1 MSSHSRRDVIIAAT
15 ALGAAGSSG
24 ASAAA
29 QGTSSMSKAS
39 LTPIVHH
46 VFFWLKNPDAKADR
60 DALIAGLRTL
70 AGVDTVRGIHIGVPA
85 DTAQRGV
92 IDASYSVSEILLF
105 DDVAGQNAYQVHP
118 IHKKFVADCEH
129 LWQRVVVYDVKAV
142 TS

>member
-15 ALGAAGSSG
+15 ALGAVGSSG

-29 QGTSSMSKAS
+29 QGTSSMSKAG
-39 LTPIVHH
+39 LAPIVHH
-46 VFFWLKNPDAKADR
+46 VFFWLKNPDSKADR

>member
-15 ALGAAGSSG
+15 ALAAAGSSG
-24 ASAAA
+24 VSAAA
-29 QGTSSMSKAS
+29 QGTSSMSKAG
-39 LTPIVHH
+39 LAPIVHH
-46 VFFWLKNPDAKADR
+46 VFFWLKNPDSKADR

-70 AGVDTVRGIHIGVPA
+70 SGVDTVRGIHIGVPA

>member
-1 MSSHSRRDVIIAAT
+1 MSRHSRRDVIIAAT
-15 ALGAAGSSG
+15 ALTAGSNA

-29 QGTSSMSKAS
+29 PAATPKAP
-39 LTPIVHH
+39 LPPIVHH
-46 VFFWLKNPDAKADR
+46 VFFWLKTPDSKADR

-70 AGVDTVRGIHIGVPA
+70 SGIDTVRGIHIGVPA

-92 IDASYSVSEILLF
+92 IDTSYSVSEILLF
-105 DDVAGQNAYQVHP
+105 DDVAGQDAYQVHP

>member
-29 QGTSSMSKAS
+29 QGTSSPSKAS
-39 LTPIVHH
+39 LAPIVHH
-46 VFFWLKNPDAKADR
+46 VFFWLKNPDSKADR

-92 IDASYSVSEILLF
+92 IDASYNVSEILLF